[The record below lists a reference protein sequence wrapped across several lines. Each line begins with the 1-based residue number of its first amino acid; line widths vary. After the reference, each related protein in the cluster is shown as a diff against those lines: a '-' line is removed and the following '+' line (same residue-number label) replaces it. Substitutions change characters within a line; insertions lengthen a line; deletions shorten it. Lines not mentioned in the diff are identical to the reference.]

1 MRRDAQG
8 AVLLL
13 LGILLLRLTLG
24 GSYVY
29 YVKASMK
36 PFLLLTAAV
45 LLALAVWSL
54 WQSWRRTEEHDDGHG
69 HDGVPRVAWLMVLPV
84 MVVFL
89 VSPRPLGAF
98 TAARQLATAPVVAEP
113 AELLPLPAGDPVDV
127 PIADYITRAV
137 WGQGQTLEGREVR
150 LTGFVTP
157 DPEGGWWVTRLGL
170 ACCAADA
177 LSFRA
182 RVLDAEDL
190 PANTWVEVTGRWVPG
205 DSGDPAIPLIEA
217 DDVERVPE
225 PRNPYE

>member
-1 MRRDAQG
+1 MA
-8 AVLLL
+8 
-13 LGILLLRLTLG
+13 
-24 GSYVY
+24 
-29 YVKASMK
+29 
-36 PFLLLTAAV
+36 
-45 LLALAVWSL
+45 
-54 WQSWRRTEEHDDGHG
+54 
-69 HDGVPRVAWLMVLPV
+69 
-84 MVVFL
+84 
-89 VSPRPLGAF
+89 
-98 TAARQLATAPVVAEP
+98 AEP

-150 LTGFVTP
+150 LTGFVP
-157 DPEGGWWVTRLGL
+157 PAPEGGWWVTRLGL

-190 PANTWVEVTGRWVPG
+190 PANSWVEVTGRWVPG

>member
-89 VSPRPLGAF
+89 VSPRPLGAV

-190 PANTWVEVTGRWVPG
+190 PANSWVEVTGRWVPG